1 MSTCVI
7 GVCVCV
13 MGVCVRSVS
22 VCVCERCV
30 CERCVFVCV
39 CVCMRCVSVNT
50 QWWLTLGNS
59 LIRGEGVSVALKAG
73 S

>member
-1 MSTCVI
+1 M
-7 GVCVCV
+7 
-13 MGVCVRSVS
+13 
-22 VCVCERCV
+22 
-30 CERCVFVCV
+30 CV